1 MMLVIV
7 EHYKILE
14 IIIFAFLQNTTI
26 EYSSESASVSV
37 TFECLKMLSQ
47 NEVLNTQ
54 NKPLSEK
61 MTFDLFLTTRYIF
74 FIFVVHIPWKLG
86 LYLFLNKI

>member
-26 EYSSESASVSV
+26 EYSSESASASV

-61 MTFDLFLTTRYIF
+61 MTFDLFSTTRYIF
-74 FIFVVHIPWKLG
+74 FYFCSAYPMEVRLIFIFK
-86 LYLFLNKI
+86 